1 MAARAVFFFIGQG
14 KKTSYRSSAECFENG
29 SLASTES
36 SVDCSSPSHWT
47 STACSCLTLSLR
59 RSGGCDDDDGGRGG
73 AQAAAVECM
82 APPLPSWTIIWP
94 CQESSKMT
102 QRGLECEKGDPRS
115 SWSQEREKE
124 RERKKEGDR
133 ECRRSPSNLS
143 PPFRS
148 GNPDAP
154 SRGFLGLSPLERI
167 SARQCWTLRSRRKH
181 ERKAHGASKGALAPR
196 RNFFVN
202 SILLSLFFLPS
213 LHFQVRSFPHRHHQ
227 QQQFS
232 PRPRRSAR
240 SASWPG
246 GPTRTR
252 RDRGRGRRE
261 CDPGPEVEFFF
272 QSFLKFFHREFSGS
286 LSPPSFLVSRPEQQQ
301 QTAPKPYYLPC
312 RPRARRARACRA
324 ASRRWLRASRARRRR
339 A

>member
-1 MAARAVFFFIGQG
+1 
-14 KKTSYRSSAECFENG
+14 
-29 SLASTES
+29 
-36 SVDCSSPSHWT
+36 
-47 STACSCLTLSLR
+47 
-59 RSGGCDDDDGGRGG
+59 
-73 AQAAAVECM
+73 M

-202 SILLSLFFLPS
+202 SILLSLFFCLVYIFKCAPS
-213 LHFQVRSFPHRHHQ
+213 PTATTTNYNSSPVLDDPHA
-227 QQQFS
+227 
-232 PRPRRSAR
+232 PPLCPAV
-240 SASWPG
+240 PLE
-246 GPTRTR
+246 
-252 RDRGRGRRE
+252 RDATGDQRE
-261 CDPGPEVEFFF
+261 EGVVPALFRVLRVFF
-272 QSFLKFFHREFSGS
+272 
-286 LSPPSFLVSRPEQQQ
+286 
-301 QTAPKPYYLPC
+301 
-312 RPRARRARACRA
+312 
-324 ASRRWLRASRARRRR
+324 
-339 A
+339 

>member
-1 MAARAVFFFIGQG
+1 
-14 KKTSYRSSAECFENG
+14 
-29 SLASTES
+29 
-36 SVDCSSPSHWT
+36 
-47 STACSCLTLSLR
+47 
-59 RSGGCDDDDGGRGG
+59 
-73 AQAAAVECM
+73 M

-102 QRGLECEKGDPRS
+102 QRGLGCEKGDPRS

-240 SASWPG
+240 SASVPG

-252 RDRGRGRRE
+252 RDRRPARRGCGPGPVSSFEGFFLVLGVRSRPPGAALFSFSLLLPIPSPSLARSRRE
-261 CDPGPEVEFFF
+261 TAKHQRYISSPCLLRGPGA
-272 QSFLKFFHREFSGS
+272 
-286 LSPPSFLVSRPEQQQ
+286 PSS
-301 QTAPKPYYLPC
+301 
-312 RPRARRARACRA
+312 RA
-324 ASRRWLRASRARRRR
+324 ASRRSRPPSLARRRR

>member
-1 MAARAVFFFIGQG
+1 
-14 KKTSYRSSAECFENG
+14 
-29 SLASTES
+29 
-36 SVDCSSPSHWT
+36 
-47 STACSCLTLSLR
+47 
-59 RSGGCDDDDGGRGG
+59 
-73 AQAAAVECM
+73 M

-240 SASWPG
+240 SASVPG

-252 RDRGRGRRE
+252 RDRRPARRG
-261 CDPGPEVEFFF
+261 CGPGPVSSFEGFFLVLGVRSRPPGAALF
-272 QSFLKFFHREFSGS
+272 SFSLLLPIPLS
-286 LSPPSFLVSRPEQQQ
+286 LSRALSPGDSKTPTVYILTMPTPGPGCTLVPRCLTTIAPAFAGAPPPSLTPSIFGSWLPLLLVEP
-301 QTAPKPYYLPC
+301 PC
-312 RPRARRARACRA
+312 FFVALFFC
-324 ASRRWLRASRARRRR
+324 
-339 A
+339 